1 MTVPKVQLPSPEE
14 LLPLLETYMHIEDI
28 PQKYGGE
35 LKTEGGKMPVLDSKI
50 SDVLEWAP
58 ASEKSLPPGPLHW
71 VNGPDG
77 SKTAVAVGVV
87 NGEKRCVEFASIR

>member
-1 MTVPKVQLPSPEE
+1 
-14 LLPLLETYMHIEDI
+14 MHIEDI

-35 LKTEGGKMPVLDSKI
+35 LKTEVGMMPNLDRKI
-50 SDVLEWAP
+50 SEVLEWAP
-58 ASEKSLPPGPLHW
+58 SSSEKSLPPGPLHW
-71 VNGPDG
+71 VHSPGG